1 MRNIRVSAGVSVPAI
16 ALPVDGKSIAE
27 DIRAAFGAVAG
38 GEAVMAGAYI
48 AFACYG
54 RYPPSLLS

>member
-1 MRNIRVSAGVSVPAI
+1 MSAGVSVPAI